1 MPSYA
6 ILKINVSVKELV
18 SKTVEKKKQWTLNK
32 MPIRVT
38 STIYPFADMNTQGKV
53 CSCMFPAT

>member
-18 SKTVEKKKQWTLNK
+18 SRAVDCNLNAHTSHQKFTLLL
-32 MPIRVT
+32 I
-38 STIYPFADMNTQGKV
+38 
-53 CSCMFPAT
+53 

>member
-18 SKTVEKKKQWTLNK
+18 SETVGKKTVDCK
-32 MPIRVT
+32 
-38 STIYPFADMNTQGKV
+38 
-53 CSCMFPAT
+53 

>member
-18 SKTVEKKKQWTLNK
+18 SETVEKKQWTVNK

-53 CSCMFPAT
+53 CSCKFPAT